1 IQRSK
6 CIIIIGANPAVNH
19 PVGFRHFL
27 KAKEK
32 GAKLIV
38 VDPRFTKS
46 AAKADIYARIR
57 PGTDIAFMYG
67 MLKII
72 FDEGLEDTKYLDERV
87 FGIDKIREEA
97 AKWTAE
103 EVENVTGISK
113 ELLIQITHEVAKNKP
128 TTLIWAMGLTQH
140 TVGTSNTRLAPIV
153 QMVLGN
159 IGKFGGGV
167 NILRGHDNVQ
177 GASDMAC
184 LSENLP

>member
-1 IQRSK
+1 MTNHLGDIQRSK

-72 FDEGLEDTKYLDERV
+72 FDEGLEDTKYL
-87 FGIDKIREEA
+87 
-97 AKWTAE
+97 
-103 EVENVTGISK
+103 
-113 ELLIQITHEVAKNKP
+113 
-128 TTLIWAMGLTQH
+128 
-140 TVGTSNTRLAPIV
+140 
-153 QMVLGN
+153 
-159 IGKFGGGV
+159 
-167 NILRGHDNVQ
+167 
-177 GASDMAC
+177 
-184 LSENLP
+184 